1 LSQHIQEDALRG
13 LVASPE
19 GLNGQTFSV
28 LRELSVLTNST
39 QKYDNDLARE
49 LTIRLLEN
57 RGSVGSEY
65 QELLTSLICAHGLYP
80 YIAQASLTDIRDIL
94 AYETARP
101 AGLEGIVFHRVQA
114 SVYYHLIDGDNV
126 ILSAPTSFGK
136 SLIIDALLASGKYKN
151 VVIVVPTLALID
163 ETRRRLSQRFGSQF
177 KIVTHPSQDVADQTV
192 FVYTQE
198 RVVDHGKF
206 PPIDLFVIDEFY
218 KLNSSDEER
227 SGLLNQALYRLIRT
241 GAQFYFLGPNVERIA
256 SVLPERFNAKF
267 IQTDF
272 STIAIDVR
280 RVRRTGSDLDSLGD
294 LCRSL
299 DEPTLI
305 YCQSPRQTRVVARAL
320 VESGIS
326 APAPGMVDAANWIAS
341 EFDPDWL
348 VGKALRQ
355 GIGVHNGR
363 VPRALA
369 QFMVRAFNSHSIRF
383 LVCTS
388 TLIEG
393 VNTAAKNVIIFSD
406 RIANQRFDFFT
417 FNNIRG
423 RSGRM
428 FQHFVGHVYLFHD
441 QPSAGLPTV
450 DIPLL
455 TQPSTTP
462 TSLLIQLEDD
472 DLTQA
477 SRERLEAVL
486 SQDDLSLQTIR
497 ESNGVSP
504 ERQVDVARELR
515 QSAQR
520 LHPLLAWR
528 GFPRWEQL
536 RATCEL
542 AWKLSG
548 FSGQV
553 SGVSSAA
560 QLAYK
565 LNVIRQYPVTSER
578 IKAMA
583 TRDADESDGDERVE
597 GALEF
602 TRQWASHH
610 APRLLLAVD
619 RIQREVFGAMGM
631 STGNYGLYVNRLQ
644 SLFMPGVLAVVDEY
658 GLPVEI
664 ASKIAGLLDTGNG
677 IDGLLDSLRNL
688 EVDTLSLTRFERRLL
703 SDTKEALGPT
713 TAQASA

>member
-1 LSQHIQEDALRG
+1 
-13 LVASPE
+13 
-19 GLNGQTFSV
+19 
-28 LRELSVLTNST
+28 
-39 QKYDNDLARE
+39 
-49 LTIRLLEN
+49 
-57 RGSVGSEY
+57 
-65 QELLTSLICAHGLYP
+65 
-80 YIAQASLTDIRDIL
+80 
-94 AYETARP
+94 
-101 AGLEGIVFHRVQA
+101 VFHRVQA
-114 SVYYHLIDGDNV
+114 AVYYHLLDGDNV

-136 SLIIDALLASGKYKN
+136 SLIIDALLASGKYRN

-177 KIVTHPSQDVADQTV
+177 KIVTHPSQDVADQNI

-206 PPIDLFVIDEFY
+206 PSIDLFVIDEFY
-218 KLNSSDEER
+218 KLSSTDEER
-227 SGLLNQALYRLIRT
+227 SGLLNLALYRLIRT

-256 SVLPERFNAKF
+256 SVLPERFNARF

-272 STIAIDVR
+272 STVAINVR
-280 RVRRTGSDLDSLGD
+280 RVQRIGSELDTLAD

-305 YCQSPRQTRVVARAL
+305 YCQSPRQTRAVARAL
-320 VESGIS
+320 FESGIS
-326 APAPGMVDAANWIAS
+326 AAPALGMVDASNWIAS

-369 QFMVRAFNSHSIRF
+369 QFMVRAFNSHSLRF

-428 FQHFVGHVYLFHD
+428 FQHFVGNVYLFHN
-441 QPSAGLPTV
+441 PPNPELPMV

-455 TQPSTTP
+455 TQPSSTP
-462 TSLLIQLEDD
+462 TSLLIQLDDD

-477 SRERLEAVL
+477 SRDRLQPVL

-497 ESNGVSP
+497 DSNGVSP
-504 ERQVDVARELR
+504 ERQVEVARDIR
-515 QSAQR
+515 QNAQR

-536 RATCEL
+536 RATSQL
-542 AWKLSG
+542 AWTLSG
-548 FSGQV
+548 FSGQA
-553 SGVSSAA
+553 SGVASGA
-560 QLAYK
+560 QLAFK
-565 LNVIRQYPVTSER
+565 LNVIRQYPVTSAR

-583 TRDADESDGDERVE
+583 ARDDNEIDGDERVE
-597 GALEF
+597 SALEF
-602 TRQWASHH
+602 TRQWAGHH
-610 APRLLLAVD
+610 APRLFLAVD
-619 RIQREVFGAMGM
+619 RIQREVFGVMGM

-644 SLFMPGVLAVVDEY
+644 NLFLPGVLAVVDEY

-664 ASKIAGLLDTGNG
+664 AAKIEQLLDFDNG
-677 IDGLLDSLRNL
+677 VDGLLDSIRGLDIDHL
-688 EVDTLSLTRFERRLL
+688 PLTRFERGLL
-703 SDTKEALGPT
+703 SDTKEALGP
-713 TAQASA
+713 ALA